1 MTTTDRSDPQTSTA
15 LPHLLAAAKER
26 FVAETHRRLHAA
38 GYTEIAGNGVVFRW
52 LEPDGSRLAEMVECS
67 GMTKQAFGEHVAS
80 LEQHG
85 YLTRVPDPADGRGK
99 LVVPTPRGRAAH
111 AEARRIFAAIEAE
124 WGGAVGIEPLA
135 TLRATLER
143 IAALPS

>member
-1 MTTTDRSDPQTSTA
+1 MSAAPPETYTA
-15 LPHLLAAAKER
+15 LPHLLATAKEAFIR
-26 FVAETHRRLHAA
+26 ETHLRLHAA
-38 GYTEIAGNGVVFRW
+38 GYPEITANGCVFRW
-52 LEPDGSRLAEMVECS
+52 LEPDGSRLAEMVERS

-85 YLTRVPDPADGRGK
+85 YVTRVPDPADGRGK

-111 AEARRIFAAIEAE
+111 AEARRIFAEIEAE
-124 WGGAVGIEPLA
+124 WAGAVGAESLA
-135 TLRATLER
+135 ALRATLER